1 MTAEF
6 YCKISLSLIVQKDPE
21 VCWVRWES
29 VSSLRGPLKW
39 HKVDKLSTKS
49 SMKKKKKKICSK
61 TCCGYQAQ
69 PYRAMRGIWRH
80 AGMFLIVALTIGV
93 GILLAVDV
101 QGPSRS
107 CVCSRS
113 ETRAWRICLSYDAS
127 IESENMLS
135 VGWKHRRAIPS

>member
-6 YCKISLSLIVQKDPE
+6 YCKISLSLIVWKDPE

-29 VSSLRGPLKW
+29 ISSPRGPLKW

-49 SMKKKKKKICSK
+49 SVKKKKKICSK
-61 TCCGYQAQ
+61 TCCSYQAQ
-69 PYRAMRGIWRH
+69 PYRAMRGIWKH
-80 AGMFLIVALTIGV
+80 TGMFLIVALTIGV
-93 GILLAVDV
+93 GILLAVGV

-107 CVCSRS
+107 RVCSRS

-135 VGWKHRRAIPS
+135 VGWKHRRSIPS